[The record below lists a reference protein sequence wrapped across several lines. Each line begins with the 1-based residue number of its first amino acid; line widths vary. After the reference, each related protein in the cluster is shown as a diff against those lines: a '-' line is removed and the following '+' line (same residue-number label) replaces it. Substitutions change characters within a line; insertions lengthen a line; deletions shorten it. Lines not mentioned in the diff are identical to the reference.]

1 VYLIRFL
8 CFQGIKTARVAGKGA
23 IRSVLEATRTLE
35 LLTLGA
41 YYTTSSTAFVTFKT
55 RSARSI
61 SCQMLLSHEVSID
74 YCLCAYNCLT
84 ILFCSITA

>member
-1 VYLIRFL
+1 M
-8 CFQGIKTARVAGKGA
+8 AGKGA

-61 SCQMLLSHEVSID
+61 SCQMLLSHEV
-74 YCLCAYNCLT
+74 
-84 ILFCSITA
+84 